1 MGWYEEYMSNTYITN
16 LESVIKGIKEKDKL
30 IDFLQE
36 ENKKLENEHY
46 KVNELK
52 KLQYKIDQLQ
62 GDCNRGFPISSNE
75 QEVIDELRE
84 KHKKVCPHCSFK
96 YVFEQFSIVEFGY
109 LKCTVCGDELKFM
122 ER

>member
-46 KVNELK
+46 KDNELK
-52 KLQYKIDQLQ
+52 KLQYKIGQLQ
-62 GDCNRGFPISSNE
+62 GDCNRGFPISYNE

-84 KHKKVCPHCSFK
+84 KHKKVCPRCSFK

-109 LKCTVCGDELKFM
+109 LKCNVCGEEIKFA

>member
-36 ENKKLENEHY
+36 ENKKLKNEHY
-46 KVNELK
+46 EDNELK
-52 KLQYKIDQLQ
+52 RLQDKIDQLQ
-62 GDCNRGFPISSNE
+62 GDCNRGFPISYNE

-96 YVFEQFSIVEFGY
+96 YIFEPYSIVEFGY
-109 LKCTVCGDELKFM
+109 LKCNVCGEEIKFA

>member
-46 KVNELK
+46 KDNELK
-52 KLQYKIDQLQ
+52 KLQYKIDQL
-62 GDCNRGFPISSNE
+62 
-75 QEVIDELRE
+75 
-84 KHKKVCPHCSFK
+84 
-96 YVFEQFSIVEFGY
+96 
-109 LKCTVCGDELKFM
+109 
-122 ER
+122 